1 MAPSTND
8 DTRYRMVKTMV
19 IVIIYLKNEPFFDS
33 YNFEDI
39 LCLHGWVLCRCSM
52 KSKMSLGGSTFKMNY
67 NNFVF
72 QKILTLK
79 AT

>member
-39 LCLHGWVLCRCSM
+39 LCLHGFFVDVVRNQRCHSEVLL
-52 KSKMSLGGSTFKMNY
+52 SKRTTTIMFFKKY
-67 NNFVF
+67 
-72 QKILTLK
+72 
-79 AT
+79 